1 LFRYNTAVSTN
12 GFNGTFQGC
21 TSLTSIPVDLFRYN
35 TVVSTNGFNTTFLGC
50 TSLTSIPVDLFR
62 YNTAVSTN
70 GFTQTFLGC
79 TSLTSIPVDLFRYN
93 TAVSTNGFNGTFQG
107 CTSLTSIPT
116 DLFRYNTA
124 VSTTGFYQTLY
135 GCTKLQ
141 VLSNTF
147 YEPGEEA
154 TRFLNRVSDF
164 TSAFSRTS
172 FSGTQGV
179 APNLWTCDF
188 GETITLSLAPASD
201 WVGGDTI
208 TGQTSGA
215 TAVVVAKVSAL
226 VYKIKQHFGTFSL
239 GEIVGV
245 TGTPTKLALQGG
257 ANPTF
262 AGTPVSTSCFA
273 GAGNSIASLSNYASI
288 PASWK

>member
-1 LFRYNTAVSTN
+1 
-12 GFNGTFQGC
+12 
-21 TSLTSIPVDLFRYN
+21 
-35 TVVSTNGFNTTFLGC
+35 
-50 TSLTSIPVDLFR
+50 LTSIPVDLFR

-70 GFTQTFLGC
+70 GFYQTF
-79 TSLTSIPVDLFRYN
+79 
-93 TAVSTNGFNGTFQG
+93 
-107 CTSLTSIPT
+107 
-116 DLFRYNTA
+116 
-124 VSTTGFYQTLY
+124 Y

-273 GAGNSIASLSNYASI
+273 GAGNSITSLSNYALI